1 MSQVEQS
8 LFPEPFPDEEDFAQ
22 GVAVFFS
29 GYWLYWSGACG
40 RSSAL
45 RWISMSA
52 PFGSVRSRRASLRH
66 SASGD
71 TPCRSLQAVLP
82 SEYDHAGIIDGV
94 PLQHVGQQIFVGG
107 INLDLAVSSQ
117 RSYRIFQGMI
127 FPLLSITGT
136 GDADLRFGVFFQLFD
151 AGPEEIGIGQVVAF
165 GNPDIAS
172 ACEPDSFF
180 PIA

>member
-1 MSQVEQS
+1 
-8 LFPEPFPDEEDFAQ
+8 
-22 GVAVFFS
+22 
-29 GYWLYWSGACG
+29 
-40 RSSAL
+40 
-45 RWISMSA
+45 MSA
-52 PFGSVRSRRASLRH
+52 PFWICSIQKSQSRH

-71 TPCRSLQAVLP
+71 TRADLFRQFSP